1 MLNTDSD
8 GFPRLSITSNDD
20 LFLVRL
26 CMYLALRF
34 WEVILKQMAVW
45 RDTEIMNVKQAR
57 AILKFSQNI
66 SANVFEREFIFIC

>member
-26 CMYLALRF
+26 CMYLTLRF
-34 WEVILKQMAVW
+34 WEVILKQIAVW

>member
-26 CMYLALRF
+26 CMYLTLRF

>member
-26 CMYLALRF
+26 CMYLTLRF

-66 SANVFEREFIFIC
+66 STNVFEREFIFIC

>member
-26 CMYLALRF
+26 CMYLTLRF
-34 WEVILKQMAVW
+34 WEVILKQIAVW

-66 SANVFEREFIFIC
+66 GANVFEREFIFIC